1 VSPPHLRPARPPGA
15 GPRRGRPAAPNPART
30 LRGLSSFPEVRLR
43 RFRRS
48 APLRALVRETRL
60 SLEQFVMPLFVAP
73 EPLPN
78 ADLPAMARHT
88 VDGLLREVEE
98 LVRLGVQAVI
108 LFGIPEEKDE
118 QATGA
123 WEDDGIVQKA
133 LRALRPRFPE
143 LVLVTDV
150 CLCEYT
156 SHGHCGVLVDGDVHN
171 DRSLDLLARAAVSHV
186 EAGADVVAPSDMM
199 DGRVAAIRDALD
211 DRGFETTPILAYS
224 AKYASAFYGPFRE
237 AAGSAPSFG
246 DRRGYQMDPAN
257 AREALRECELDLDE
271 GADAIMIKPALPYL
285 DVIRAAREAFDVP
298 LGAYNVSGEYAMIK
312 AAARSGWLDE
322 RQAALESLTA
332 IRRAGADLILSYWA
346 KDVAQ
351 WL

>member
-1 VSPPHLRPARPPGA
+1 M
-15 GPRRGRPAAPNPART
+15 
-30 LRGLSSFPEVRLR
+30 SSFPDVRLR
-43 RFRRS
+43 RFRRT

-60 SLEQFVMPLFVAP
+60 DLESFVMPLFVAP
-73 EPLPN
+73 EALRHEELPG
-78 ADLPAMARHT
+78 MSRHT
-88 VDGLLREVEE
+88 VDGVVREVEE

-108 LFGIPEEKDE
+108 LFGIPAEKDE

-123 WEDDGIVQKA
+123 WTEDGIVQQA

-143 LVLVTDV
+143 LVLITDV

-156 SHGHCGVLVDGDVHN
+156 SHGHCGVLVDGEVAN
-171 DRSLDLLARAAVSHV
+171 DASLELLARTAVSHV

-199 DGRVAAIRDALD
+199 DGRVHAIREALD
-211 DRGFETTPILAYS
+211 EDGFETSPILAYS
-224 AKYASAFYGPFRE
+224 AKYASAFFGPFRE
-237 AAGSAPSFG
+237 AADSAPAFG

-257 AREALRECELDLDE
+257 VREALRECELDVEE

-298 LGAYNVSGEYAMIK
+298 IGAYNVSGEYAMIR
-312 AAARSGWLDE
+312 AAAQRGWLDE
-322 RQAALESLTA
+322 RTAVLESLTA
-332 IRRAGADLILSYWA
+332 IKRAGAALILSYWT
-346 KDVAQ
+346 KDLAG

>member
-1 VSPPHLRPARPPGA
+1 M
-15 GPRRGRPAAPNPART
+15 
-30 LRGLSSFPEVRLR
+30 SSYPEVRLR

-48 APLRALVRETRL
+48 ATLRALVRETRL
-60 SLEQFVMPLFVAP
+60 SLDQFVMPLFVAP
-73 EPLPN
+73 ESLRNEELPG
-78 ADLPAMARHT
+78 MSRFS
-88 VDGLLREVEE
+88 VDDVVREVEE

-123 WEDDGIVQKA
+123 WEDDGIVQRA

-143 LVLVTDV
+143 LVLMTDV

-156 SHGHCGVLVDGDVHN
+156 SHGHCGVIVDGEVHN
-171 DRSLDLLARAAVSHV
+171 DQSLELLARTAVSHV

-199 DGRVAAIRDALD
+199 DGRVGAIREALD
-211 DRGFETTPILAYS
+211 DRSYETTPILAYS

-237 AAGSAPSFG
+237 AADSTPAFG

-257 AREALRECELDLDE
+257 VREALREAELDLDE

-285 DVIRAAREAFDVP
+285 DVIRAVREAFDVP
-298 LGAYNVSGEYAMIK
+298 IAAYNVSGEYAMVK
-312 AAARSGWLDE
+312 AAAQAGWLDE

-332 IRRAGADLILSYWA
+332 IKRAGADLIVSYWT
-346 KDVAQ
+346 KDLAQ